1 MSFDREA
8 SLRRIKPQ
16 RRTAAIIRR
25 PDDHL
30 PWVAAPG
37 PGAELLLDTCVY
49 LDVLRGKTPGQV
61 DDLLSLR
68 IVNHSTIAL
77 GELTHLYGRMD
88 PSHPDTRRTLQA
100 ISAVIDDI
108 PIHRLT
114 APSARA
120 FGEAGMLAGLT
131 ARLGGRAAGVALLN
145 DALLYLHAR
154 EMGYEVLTGNIGDF
168 DLFDQVLPG
177 SSVRLYRAV

>member
-1 MSFDREA
+1 M
-8 SLRRIKPQ
+8 
-16 RRTAAIIRR
+16 
-25 PDDHL
+25 
-30 PWVAAPG
+30 
-37 PGAELLLDTCVY
+37 
-49 LDVLRGKTPGQV
+49 

-131 ARLGGRAAGVALLN
+131 ARRGGRAAGVALRN

-154 EMGYEVLTGNIGDF
+154 EMGYEVLTGNIGAF

-177 SSVRLYRAV
+177 SSVRLYRLVQGAARSEPIHSVREIGGAQLGHQGVTLATPGDAPTA